1 MARSRADRLKLLVGR
16 RISELRRARNT
27 SQEQLA
33 GRLDVSV
40 QWLSR
45 VENGRENLTLE
56 TISTFAHALGAE
68 PLHLFENGDGQQLP
82 ARVTRRDRAR
92 R

>member
-1 MARSRADRLKLLVGR
+1 VAKSRADRLKLLVGR
-16 RISELRRARNT
+16 RISEVRRARNT

-56 TISTFAHALGAE
+56 TISTFAHTLGVD
-68 PLHLFENGDGQQLP
+68 PRDLFIDKGDGQRLP
-82 ARVTRRDRAR
+82 TRVARRDAR
-92 R
+92 